1 MVIAKEKY
9 VNSLLVNE
17 LLNIIASCVSR
28 CFELE
33 VSQVL
38 KILTNI
44 TLLSHPSPQKT
55 ISLILGQLIRDLWPW
70 GLKIVDSMS
79 YGIFKLAKKRLIMI
93 PMIFYV

>member
-38 KILTNI
+38 KI
-44 TLLSHPSPQKT
+44 
-55 ISLILGQLIRDLWPW
+55 LILGQLIRDLWPW